1 MKIKMM
7 LLTAASV
14 SLLALPALAQDNSG
28 AGGNGGQGGQPG
40 QAFDARKAEVVQH
53 IGDRI
58 AELQKAQACAQAATD
73 PQSLRACLPNRG
85 ERGGQRGGHGGDQGG
100 GGGSQGDDGQ

>member
-53 IGDRI
+53 IGRSHRRT
-58 AELQKAQACAQAATD
+58 AKSA
-73 PQSLRACLPNRG
+73 SLRSGGYRSAVPESLPS
-85 ERGGQRGGHGGDQGG
+85 EQGG
-100 GGGSQGDDGQ
+100 TRGTKGRPWR